1 MQTKEVMAIEPSVRA
16 DVRHAVTGW
25 PPDGLDG
32 EPDVD
37 LVLARSEFPLQI
49 ASDLLTSRST
59 GEVA

>member
-1 MQTKEVMAIEPSVRA
+1 MAIEPSVRA